1 MSDSHLVSDSHP
13 AATAEHASRRRAIT
27 ENPAI
32 VEVDHEVFIESSRL
46 IITGPIPNDGAE
58 LIEKLGLKA
67 ITEANYKA
75 HVSSRQ
81 QALTV
86 LRADLGIH
94 VFEAPVGSAKAAIA
108 TLQDAKIDAH
118 PISLLSFAPHDMGP
132 FSYPE
137 TTADIISTERE
148 SADCGDHRVVIAV
161 LDTGM
166 PAGWQNWHQNNK
178 VLNAIVS
185 ADVPDPLYEAGGA
198 GQVPPNLNEI
208 AAAGHGIFVSAI
220 ASRRTPP
227 SVDVVAYRSS
237 QYILSN
243 AGVGSFGPL
252 LSTLEIAI
260 DLISAALSVDNGT
273 PLIFNLSFGGY
284 ATNPADMALLRMV
297 FLFVDKMHPG
307 TVFCAAAGNKANFDT
322 GPDYNEGTRQI
333 YPAAFA
339 AETAFAEMV
348 VSVGAIDPTSRTIAG
363 FSGRGPWVTAWA
375 DGIVTAEY
383 VPGRWINSA
392 TGHHDF
398 DATDPLA
405 VWSGTSFATPLVAA
419 AIARACSAT
428 GSTPQHMWASMQTAL
443 ARGLSWADADD
454 IVRVEQGGIVR

>member
-1 MSDSHLVSDSHP
+1 MSDSHP
-13 AATAEHASRRRAIT
+13 AATAEHAARRRAIKG
-27 ENPAI
+27 NSAI
-32 VEVDHEVFIESSRL
+32 VEVDHEVFVESSRL
-46 IITGPIPNDGAE
+46 IITGPITNDATG

-67 ITEANYKA
+67 LTESNYKA

-81 QALTV
+81 KA
-86 LRADLGIH
+86 LGILRTDLEVN
-94 VFEAPVGSAKAAIA
+94 VFEAPPGSAQAAIA
-108 TLQDAKIDAH
+108 TLQEAKINAH
-118 PISLLSFAPHDMGP
+118 PIGLFSLAPHDMGP

-137 TTADIISTERE
+137 TTIETVSPDRE
-148 SADCGDHRVVIAV
+148 SADCGDNRVVIAV

-166 PAGWQNWHQNNK
+166 PAGWQNWHQNNS
-178 VLNAIVS
+178 VLAAIIS
-185 ADVPDPLYEAGGA
+185 ADVSDPLYEAGGA
-198 GQVPPNLNEI
+198 AQIPPNLNEI
-208 AAAGHGIFVSAI
+208 SAAGHGIFVSAI

-227 SVDVVAYRSS
+227 SVDIVAYRSS

-243 AGVGSFGPL
+243 AGPGGSLGPL
-252 LSTLEIAI
+252 LSSFEIAV
-260 DLISAALSVDNGT
+260 DLISAALSVDAGT

-284 ATNPADMALLRMV
+284 ATHSVDMAFLRMV
-297 FLFVDKMHPG
+297 LLFVENMHPG
-307 TVFCAAAGNKANFDT
+307 TVFCAAAGNKANFDI
-322 GPDYNEGTRQI
+322 GPDYNEGTRPI

-339 AETAFAEMV
+339 AEAAFAGMV

-392 TGHHDF
+392 TGNHDF

-419 AIARACSAT
+419 AIARGCAST
-428 GSTPQHMWASMQTAL
+428 GASPQHVWAGMQTAL
-443 ARGLSWADADD
+443 PRGLSWADADD
-454 IVRVEQGGIVR
+454 IVRSEPGGIVR